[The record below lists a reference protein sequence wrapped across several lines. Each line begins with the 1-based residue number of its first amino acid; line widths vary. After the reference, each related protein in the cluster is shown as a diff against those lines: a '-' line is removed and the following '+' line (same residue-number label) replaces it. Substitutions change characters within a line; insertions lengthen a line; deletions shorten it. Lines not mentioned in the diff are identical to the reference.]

1 MGIVSRPS
9 GSGAV
14 DVAAI
19 DLGASSG
26 RVVLGHIG
34 PDRLEIE
41 AVGRFPNEPVRL
53 PDGLHW
59 NLVELYSRALEGLRA
74 ATRRAASRG
83 GRLASAAVDS
93 WAVDYGLL
101 RDGRLLGVPFHY
113 RDEARAAGV
122 EAVHARVP
130 HAELYERNGLQFLP
144 FNTLYQL
151 AADPWAAEA
160 DRMLL
165 VPDLIGHWLTGQE
178 AVEVTNA
185 STTGLLDL
193 RTGRWDDALIE
204 RLGLPRRLFG
214 DLVTPGTTL
223 GPLLPSVA
231 ELVGAPD
238 LEITA
243 VGSHDTAS
251 AVVAV
256 PIETDDAAYV
266 SCGTWGLVGV
276 ELDSPVVTDES
287 RIANFTNEAGVD
299 GRVRFL
305 TNVMGTWLLSETLRT
320 WDRQGTPEEL
330 TAVLAAA
337 RDVDAPVPVFDV
349 QDPRF
354 LPPGDMPAR
363 IEEWCAEHGVPAPQG
378 RPVVVRSIVESL
390 AQAFASAVQTAEDL
404 SGHTVRTVHVVGGGA
419 RNELLC
425 QLTADVT
432 GREVLAGP
440 VEATALGNVL
450 VQARTAGAV
459 DGGLDALRRL
469 VAQTQDI
476 ARFEPTPGSVAGRP
490 AVAAR
495 GRSTG

>member
-1 MGIVSRPS
+1 MTLDVA
-9 GSGAV
+9 AV
-14 DVAAI
+14 DVAAV

-26 RVVLGHIG
+26 RVVLGHVG
-34 PDRLEIE
+34 RSRLEIE
-41 AVGRFPNEPVRL
+41 AVARFDNVPVRL

-59 NLVELYSRALEGLRA
+59 NLLELYSRALTGLRVA
-74 ATRRAASRG
+74 ARQAASGG
-83 GRLASAAVDS
+83 GRLVSAAVDS

-122 EAVHARVP
+122 DLVHARVP
-130 HAELYERNGLQFLP
+130 HAELYKRNGLQLLP

-160 DRMLL
+160 DRLLL
-165 VPDLIGHWLTGQE
+165 VPDLIGHWLTGRE
-178 AVEVTNA
+178 VVETTNA

-193 RTGRWDDALIE
+193 RTGRWDEPLID

-214 DLVTPGTTL
+214 DLVEPGATL
-223 GPLLPSVA
+223 GPLLPPVA
-231 ELVGAPD
+231 ELVGGPG
-238 LEITA
+238 LEVTA

-276 ELDSPVVTDES
+276 ELDAPVVTEAS
-287 RIANFTNEAGVD
+287 RAANFTNEGGVD

-320 WDRQGTPEEL
+320 WDRQGSPVEL
-330 TAVLAAA
+330 TAALAAA
-337 RDVDAPVPVFDV
+337 RDVDVPVPVFDV

-363 IEEWCAEHGVPAPQG
+363 IDAWCAERGVPAPRG
-378 RPVVVRSIVESL
+378 PAVVVRSIVESL
-390 AQAFASAVQTAEDL
+390 ARAFADAVQAAEDL
-404 SGHTVRTVHVVGGGA
+404 SGHPVRTVHVVGGGA
-419 RNELLC
+419 LNTLLC
-425 QLTADVT
+425 QLLADRS
-432 GREVLAGP
+432 GRRVLAGP

-459 DGGLDALRRL
+459 TGGLDALRRL
-469 VAQTQDI
+469 VAQTQDLT
-476 ARFEPTPGSVAGRP
+476 RFEP
-490 AVAAR
+490 
-495 GRSTG
+495 GRSPR